1 MRTGSTR
8 RRSVGARI
16 RILVA
21 DDHPAAL
28 LGICAT
34 LERTGSYTVVGQA
47 RTTDEL
53 LELVENIDAEVLVT
67 DFSMPIGTEADGLH
81 LLGRILRQ
89 HRSLRVIVLSMI
101 RHTATLKAL
110 LRIGVIGLV
119 DKHGPLQDISKAID
133 RAMVGRA
140 FLSHAYAIQL
150 DPAACRPPRCDD
162 LLSAHEV
169 EVIRRFAGGTSLAE
183 IAVLLH
189 RSRKTISRQK
199 RDAMRKLQL
208 KSDTELIDYARSWGF
223 ATP

>member
-81 LLGRILRQ
+81 LLGRILR
-89 HRSLRVIVLSMI
+89 
-101 RHTATLKAL
+101 HTATLKAL

-150 DPAACRPPRCDD
+150 DPAASRPPQCDD

-169 EVIRRFAGGTSLAE
+169 EVIRRFAGGTSLAD

>member
-1 MRTGSTR
+1 MRTSSTR
-8 RRSVGARI
+8 RRAEGTRI
-16 RILVA
+16 RILIA

-34 LERTGSYTVVGQA
+34 LERSGSYTIVGQA
-47 RTTDEL
+47 RSTDEL
-53 LELVENIDAEVLVT
+53 LELVDTVDADVLVT
-67 DFSMPIGTEADGLH
+67 DFSMPVGSEADGLH

-89 HRSLRVIVLSMI
+89 HRDLRVIVLSMI
-101 RHTATLKAL
+101 RHTATLRAM
-110 LRIGVIGLV
+110 LRMGVIGLV
-119 DKHGPLQDISKAID
+119 DKHGPLRDIADAID
-133 RAMVGRA
+133 RAVVGRG
-140 FLSHAYAIQL
+140 FLSQAYACQL
-150 DPAACRPPRCDD
+150 SPGTELAPQPDD

-169 EVIRRFAGGTSLAE
+169 EVVRRFASGVSLAE
-183 IAVLLH
+183 IATLLH